1 VSEEPK
7 TTVSDYIKA
16 LFTMADNMEQPCE
29 QAERQRVL
37 VAANELKAAWERE
50 RVEIAVRAATDAVH
64 LTNKKWMRDCANVAK
79 LREALEVVLDECCH
93 HLCAIPDQL
102 AEGGQTCDWCC
113 VMPGRCEAIDKA
125 KAALAAPVR
134 NCDLYATWE
143 DAVMAWNHRLMNFGK
158 WLFAKADETEG
169 GQP

>member
-1 VSEEPK
+1 MSEEPK

-29 QAERQRVL
+29 QDERQRVL

-102 AEGGQTCDWCC
+102 AEGGQTCDWRC

-125 KAALAAPVR
+125 KSALAAPVR

-158 WLFAKADETEG
+158 WLFAKADEAEG

>member
-1 VSEEPK
+1 MSEEPK

-29 QAERQRVL
+29 QDERQRVL

-64 LTNKKWMRDCANVAK
+64 LTDKKWMRDCGNIAK
-79 LREALEVVLDECCH
+79 MREVLEKVHGYLGKLIRDGLVEDAPEASDLADDVWDALH
-93 HLCAIPDQL
+93 AF
-102 AEGGQTCDWCC
+102 
-113 VMPGRCEAIDKA
+113 
-125 KAALAAPVR
+125 PVR

-158 WLFAKADETEG
+158 WLFAKADEAEG
-169 GQP
+169 GHP